1 MTYVFGE
8 IKVGPT
14 GHGDY
19 AYSVSGKLSERR
31 YHNPASARFD
41 SKRLQHLTEDGTVE
55 PWDSR
60 PEYTSWVP
68 DSDET
73 HELTREEL

>member
-1 MTYVFGE
+1 MTYVSGE

-14 GHGDY
+14 GRGDY
-19 AYSVSGKLSERR
+19 AYSVAGHLSERR

-41 SKRLQHLTEDGTVE
+41 AHRLQHATENGTVE

-60 PEYTSWVP
+60 PEYTQWVP
-68 DSDET
+68 DAEET
-73 HELTREEL
+73 S